1 LYSYGGFEEYPSGH
15 VQISNKNFDVK
26 PLHQPM
32 PTKPIYERD
41 MAELCKVDTNIVYEE
56 MRSKTDASKVHVSMI
71 PDVEVFEWHFA
82 REKGEIK
89 GIFGGNPDVHGA
101 ILGETPG
108 ERAWL
113 IWMRSYW
120 EEKGVKEGSL
130 LILRIVVEG
139 GVDKPGAEEKIGS
152 LLCAAMK
159 EAEEWKLQ
167 EIVHWNSRQAVVD
180 AAMSWLPRESVE
192 VVKQRTDDLNCF
204 AWYGPSYDARFK
216 DVQSKDVVWDGAE
229 NWCWL

>member
-1 LYSYGGFEEYPSGH
+1 
-15 VQISNKNFDVK
+15 
-26 PLHQPM
+26 
-32 PTKPIYERD
+32 
-41 MAELCKVDTNIVYEE
+41 MAELCGLDTIGVYDE
-56 MRSKTDASKVHVSMI
+56 MRAKSDASKVYVSMI
-71 PDVEVFEWHFA
+71 PDVEVFKWHFA

-89 GIFGGNPDVHGA
+89 GISGGNPDVHGA
-101 ILGETPG
+101 ILGDKPG

-120 EEKGVKEGSL
+120 EEKGVKDGNL

-139 GVDKPGAEEKIGS
+139 GVDAPVAEQKIGS

-159 EAEEWKLQ
+159 EAEDWKLQ
-167 EIVHWNSRQAVVD
+167 EMVHWNPRPAVVE
-180 AAMSWLPRESVE
+180 AAKAWFPAGSVD

-204 AWYGPSYDARFK
+204 AWYGPSYDSRFK
-216 DVQSKDVVWDGAE
+216 DVESKDVVWEGAE